1 LSKINP
7 VKQFD
12 TIRILGIQFFN
23 GHAKEV
29 VNLLKRGGLLVV
41 PAAPALITIKKDI
54 PYYQSLLA
62 ADVVI
67 PDSGYMALIWNLFY
81 KQKINRI
88 SGLKF
93 LTAFFEDKEVQK
105 ARILLVNPD
114 QQETEIN
121 FTFLRS
127 RGFIPSQITSYP
139 APLYDKKIVE
149 DKELLKIIEDKRPG
163 YILISVG
170 GGIQE
175 KLGAY
180 LKKHLSYTPAI
191 ICTGAAIAFLT
202 GQQAKIPDWGDKFF
216 LGWLFRCFE
225 NPKLYIPRYF
235 KAFNLITFMLHY
247 GGNAPS

>member
-1 LSKINP
+1 M
-7 VKQFD
+7 KQFD